1 MQQTET
7 PKIRVVIRK
16 RPLSKLELGAN
27 QNNIIDVTSKQT
39 LIVREEKLKLD
50 LTKYIEQTDFVFD
63 TVFDEDRTNIDV
75 YKEAVRPLVQAA
87 FSKQKVSCFAY
98 GQTGSGKT
106 YLPDLGSR

>member
-1 MQQTET
+1 MMQQSET

-75 YKEAVRPLVQAA
+75 YKEAVRPLVQAVA
-87 FSKQKVSCFAY
+87 VAVQAPLAPLLVAVAV
-98 GQTGSGKT
+98 QVVQQH
-106 YLPDLGSR
+106 L